1 MSTWLCDFK
10 SLSNNSMT
18 HVKGVICVK
27 TPINCTGNC
36 QELSVKGLSST
47 INLSEKNVY
56 PNLTRSRLLHETT
69 SQLCY
74 SNITLPKTSSK
85 QIVFFPNRNA
95 HQILKQMNKTC
106 FMFTLT

>member
-1 MSTWLCDFK
+1 MLYFVSTWVCGFK

-18 HVKGVICVK
+18 LVKGVICVK
-27 TPINCTGNC
+27 TPINSTGNC

-47 INLSEKNVY
+47 INLSEKNVD

-74 SNITLPKTSSK
+74 SNIALPKTSSK
-85 QIVFFPNRNA
+85 QMYFSQTGMLIKF
-95 HQILKQMNKTC
+95 
-106 FMFTLT
+106 